1 MIADYFVLRKR
12 SLDVEG
18 LYQRDGPYEYR
29 AGFNPRALIALAA
42 GIVVALVGLVVPPLK
57 FLYDYSW
64 FVGFGVAAMVYI
76 ALMIGPDERASI
88 PPNPLLIPVKGF
100 EVKQPAS

>member
-1 MIADYFVLRKR
+1 
-12 SLDVEG
+12 
-18 LYQRDGPYEYR
+18 
-29 AGFNPRALIALAA
+29 
-42 GIVVALVGLVVPPLK
+42 
-57 FLYDYSW
+57 
-64 FVGFGVAAMVYI
+64 MVYI